1 MNDSEEDCYMN
12 LAQEILEIIEDYLE
26 EKGVLINN
34 PEREEDENA
43 ALIYGTEY
51 GNLECE
57 INEAINGKECHI
69 DTCMGGCDG
78 VLMVMDGKLYIES
91 NDLDSYLENYS
102 IE

>member
-1 MNDSEEDCYMN
+1 MS

-26 EKGVLINN
+26 KKGISINN
-34 PEREEDENA
+34 PEREENENA

-51 GNLECE
+51 GNLECK

-69 DTCMGGCDG
+69 NTCMGGCDG
-78 VLMVMDGKLYIES
+78 VLIAMDGKLYIES
-91 NDLDSYLENYS
+91 NDLDSYLEKYS